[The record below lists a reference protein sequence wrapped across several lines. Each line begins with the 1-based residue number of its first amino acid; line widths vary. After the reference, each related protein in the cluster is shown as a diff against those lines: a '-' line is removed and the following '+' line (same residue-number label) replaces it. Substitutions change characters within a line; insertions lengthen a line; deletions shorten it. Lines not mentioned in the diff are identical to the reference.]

1 MTVNWTVDTPEH
13 ERLIAQAAMGGEIDH
28 DFYRAIYKE
37 WQKPE
42 TAISPY
48 DFKLAMLLTDEIDI
62 ELGIK
67 MAGDFQVG
75 DEVVLVMPE
84 PSWRLPVFFDGKRLR
99 GKVTMVR
106 TDAPAQNL
114 NRYLSLEMD
123 ISAMRLPLS
132 DAEKELMRRFQGHR
146 RKTGRLSI
154 IGLFI
159 SSRTR
164 RGFLTKGS

>member
-13 ERLIAQAAMGGEIDH
+13 ERLIAHVALGGEVDD

-37 WQKPE
+37 WQRAE

-48 DFKLAMLLTDEIDI
+48 DFKLVSLLTDEIDI

-67 MAGDFQVG
+67 MAGEFQVG
-75 DEVVLVMPE
+75 DEVALVMPE
-84 PSWRLPVFFDGKRLR
+84 PNWQLPVFFDGKRLR

-114 NRYLSLEMD
+114 NRYIAVEMD
-123 ISAMRLPLS
+123 ISAMQLPLS
-132 DAEKELMRRFQGHR
+132 DYEKELVAAFPEASEEARAAEYHR
-146 RKTGRLSI
+146 LIYVLAHPAWLSHQ
-154 IGLFI
+154 
-159 SSRTR
+159 R
-164 RGFLTKGS
+164 